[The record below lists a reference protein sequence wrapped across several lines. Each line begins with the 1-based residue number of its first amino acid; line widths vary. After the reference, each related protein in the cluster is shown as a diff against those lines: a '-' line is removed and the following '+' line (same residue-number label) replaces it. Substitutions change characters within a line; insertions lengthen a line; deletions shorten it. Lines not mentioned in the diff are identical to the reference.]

1 MAADVERE
9 MSIANSLAKNI
20 EVGKPVWLETERRK
34 FLGIYT
40 TTEAEINNGTVII
53 LHDAGGNPN
62 QDRLIHELRTQ
73 LPLHNWATF
82 SLQMPLLE
90 ANANQADYYDLFP
103 DALARINSAIDYLV
117 EAKVENIVLVGE
129 GMGALITIYVLNDNT
144 MDIKA
149 AVVIGLPVPKTEHK
163 SVQVLSFLENLE
175 LPMLDLYSYFDAYPV
190 VATARKRRLS
200 AKKNKAYRQD
210 EINSEGRL
218 YPYQNRF
225 LVKRIHGWLSKVL
238 PKNIETTVVGDEAAE
253 DSAEPEKN

>member
-1 MAADVERE
+1 MAADAERE
-9 MSIANSLAKNI
+9 MSIANSLAENI

-90 ANANQADYYDLFP
+90 ANANQEDYYDLFP

-253 DSAEPEKN
+253 ASAEPEKN